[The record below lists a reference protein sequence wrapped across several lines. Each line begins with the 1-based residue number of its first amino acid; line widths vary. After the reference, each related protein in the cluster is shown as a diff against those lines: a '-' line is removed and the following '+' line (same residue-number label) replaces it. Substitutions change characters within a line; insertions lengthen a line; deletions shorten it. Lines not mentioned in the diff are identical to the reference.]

1 MATRLKARKFNK
13 EGIDI
18 VKQILSEIRENKKI
32 PSDRL
37 SSIIIDDNYTKEIE
51 ESIEVDLDFN
61 FSTKI
66 ELIDYFASILS
77 DTFLS
82 KHRKDTGF
90 WTWLAIT
97 YYKQF
102 LKHKGSEV
110 QISAEYCWI
119 YDSKEYRYSRR
130 HFIAG
135 AIYLNNDFE
144 SLGEEGKELFFTSK
158 PNEFGGFIDAVT
170 YKEEFART
178 PAMLQVAVW
187 LYYDKESPKKMK
199 SGVTSQNKPG
209 TIRELTR
216 MADQFAMTYDFYSL
230 EDASKLWK
238 LLPPQFDKFK
248 GSAQH

>member
-90 WTWLAIT
+90 W
-97 YYKQF
+97 K
-102 LKHKGSEV
+102 
-110 QISAEYCWI
+110 
-119 YDSKEYRYSRR
+119 
-130 HFIAG
+130 
-135 AIYLNNDFE
+135 
-144 SLGEEGKELFFTSK
+144 
-158 PNEFGGFIDAVT
+158 
-170 YKEEFART
+170 
-178 PAMLQVAVW
+178 
-187 LYYDKESPKKMK
+187 
-199 SGVTSQNKPG
+199 
-209 TIRELTR
+209 
-216 MADQFAMTYDFYSL
+216 
-230 EDASKLWK
+230 
-238 LLPPQFDKFK
+238 
-248 GSAQH
+248 